1 VSADGQTCTK
11 TGSIAVTA
19 PAAAHVYVV
28 PSVAHQP
35 GTGGTQW
42 RTDVGVVNRNA
53 QAAAV
58 TVTYYGAGAPV
69 VRSASVA
76 AGGTVE
82 WVDVVAGL
90 LGVTGTG
97 SGTLH
102 VGSDVP
108 LVVTSRT
115 YNQAS
120 AGTFGQY
127 YPALAVGDALAAGQV
142 GVLGQVKKTGAFR
155 TNVGVV
161 NLGTSSCT
169 VAVRLWGGAGAALG
183 GVKTVTAAAGRW
195 VQVNDIFAACA
206 AGSQEIAYATVEVQ
220 TAGGTAWAY
229 ASVVDNATGDPTTIP
244 VRTP

>member
-1 VSADGQTCTK
+1 VRNGT
-11 TGSIAVTA
+11 IAITA
-19 PAAAHVYVV
+19 PAVSHVMVV

-53 QAAAV
+53 GAAAV

-69 VRSASVA
+69 VRSASVP

-90 LGVTGTG
+90 LGVVGSS

-127 YPALAVGDALAAGQV
+127 YPALVVGDALGAGQV

-161 NLGTSSCT
+161 NLGTSSCA
-169 VAVRLWGGAGAALG
+169 VAVKLWGGSGAPLG
-183 GVKTVTAAAGRW
+183 GVKTITAAAGRW
-195 VQVNDIFAACA
+195 VQVSDIFAACSA
-206 AGSQEIAYATVEVQ
+206 PSQEIAYATVEVQ
-220 TAGGTAWAY
+220 TSGGKAWAY

-244 VRTP
+244 VCVP